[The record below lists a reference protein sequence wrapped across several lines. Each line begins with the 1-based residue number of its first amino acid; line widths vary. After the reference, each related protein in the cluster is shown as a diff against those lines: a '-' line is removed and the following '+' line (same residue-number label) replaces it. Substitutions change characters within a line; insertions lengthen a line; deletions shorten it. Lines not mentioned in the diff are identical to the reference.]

1 MREPKFHIG
10 TVRCEHCDAT
20 IGSFRDGKLK
30 ITVRSRLVAIRND
43 GFAETKCPECKAST
57 ALPLVA
63 YNGHSKRQRQ
73 LRKRI

>member
-1 MREPKFHIG
+1 VREPKFHIG

-43 GFAETKCPECKAST
+43 GFAETRCPECKSST
-57 ALPLVA
+57 VLPLVA
-63 YNGHSKRQRQ
+63 YNGSGGK
-73 LRKRI
+73 RKRARV